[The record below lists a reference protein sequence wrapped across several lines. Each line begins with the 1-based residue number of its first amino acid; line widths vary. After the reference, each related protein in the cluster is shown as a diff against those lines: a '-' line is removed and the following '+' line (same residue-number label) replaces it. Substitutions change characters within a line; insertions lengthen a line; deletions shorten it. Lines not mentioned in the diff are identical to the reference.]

1 MIVYQTSLIGKRTT
15 NEDQHQIVL
24 NGDNSNSKLNNIN
37 FFAVYDGHGGNKVS
51 KFLKNNL
58 AQYFL
63 KKNIQYPLSDNYI
76 IKIFNHLQKKLAI
89 DHKDFA
95 YSQGSTC
102 LVLINFSVNKN
113 NYLYLFNLG
122 DCRAVICTDN
132 IANYL
137 TKDHK
142 PDWPEEKRRIKSLGG
157 EIHFDGVDYRIG
169 TMSVSRSFGDI
180 DAAPYVTHLPD
191 IFKYKVSSQ
200 DQFIIM
206 ACDGLW
212 DVLANHDAVNFV
224 LNRVEIKKKKNYKG
238 MLNEGQY
245 EVTLKDGRKN
255 IAKSL
260 AEYAIQKGSS
270 DNITVI
276 IIFL

>member
-1 MIVYQTSLIGKRTT
+1 MIVYHTSLIGKRAT
-15 NEDQHQIVL
+15 NEDQHQMVL
-24 NGDNSNSKLNNIN
+24 NGDNNNSKLNNIN

-63 KKNIQYPLSDNYI
+63 KKNIQYPPSDNYI
-76 IKIFNHLQKKLAI
+76 MKVFNHLQKKLAI

-95 YSQGSTC
+95 YGQGSTC
-102 LVLINFSVNKN
+102 LILLNFSSNKK
-113 NYLYLFNLG
+113 NYLYLINLG
-122 DCRAVICTDN
+122 DCRAVICSN
-132 IANYL
+132 GLANYL

-142 PDWPEEKRRIKSLGG
+142 PDWPDEKKRINNLGG
-157 EIHFDGVDYRIG
+157 EIYFDGVDYRIG
-169 TMSVSRSFGDI
+169 AMSVSRSFGDI
-180 DAAPYVTHLPD
+180 DAAPYVIHLPD
-191 IFKYKVSSQ
+191 IYKYKVNVD

-212 DVLANHDAVNFV
+212 DVLSNHDAVNFV
-224 LNRVEIKKKKNYKG
+224 LNQVELKKKKGYSGK
-238 MLNEGQY
+238 LNDNKY
-245 EVTLKDGRKN
+245 EVIFEDGRKN

-260 AEYAIQKGSS
+260 AEYAINKGST

-276 IIFL
+276 VIFL